1 MVIMHEKSKKSVD
14 ATRMAACTLCVV
26 LVMLVGVDRAVE
38 IFRWWIITTQ
48 RDMCWVWQSLAV
60 MPIMGGYVE

>member
-26 LVMLVGVDRAVE
+26 LVMLVGVDRANGNLSLVDYYNTARYVQGVA
-38 IFRWWIITTQ
+38 ITGSYSYNGWI
-48 RDMCWVWQSLAV
+48 W
-60 MPIMGGYVE
+60 